1 MSHKVELLL
10 LLRWRTRQ
18 HGDYLP
24 HRRRRKIMTLQSLI
38 TSKARI
44 GIAALTFAAVVM
56 PLPAV
61 ADAFTFSTGSPDG
74 RIATLS
80 RPNLGPGLIE
90 TETADDFI
98 LSQQTSLTQA
108 TFTGL
113 IPAGATVTRVEIEFY
128 HVFPTD
134 SAFPPSGNVVSRT
147 NSPADNE
154 IAAATR
160 DSLAGSL
167 NFSTTTLSSNF
178 SVLNTVVNGIHKQPN
193 QFTGGEGPTSGQETQ
208 ISVNFL
214 PPVDLPAD
222 HYFFRP
228 EAQLSSGNFLW
239 LSGPGPQLFPG
250 DLQTWIRNEDL
261 KPDWERVGTDV
272 THQGPFNASFSL
284 TGESVPGPIAGAG
297 LPGLILACGVLLAL
311 ARRRRQLVA

>member
-1 MSHKVELLL
+1 MMLE
-10 LLRWRTRQ
+10 R
-18 HGDYLP
+18 
-24 HRRRRKIMTLQSLI
+24 LI
-38 TSKARI
+38 PLKART

-56 PLPAV
+56 PLPAA
-61 ADAFTFSTGSPDG
+61 ADAFMFSTGSPDG

-98 LSQQTSLTQA
+98 LSQQTSLTQG

-113 IPAGATVTRVEIEFY
+113 IPSGASVTRVEIEFY

-167 NFSTTTLSSNF
+167 SFSTTMGSNF
-178 SVLNTVVNGIHKQPN
+178 SVSNTVINGIHKQPN
-193 QFTGGEGPTSGQETQ
+193 QFTGGEGPTTGQEVQ
-208 ISVNFL
+208 ISVNFT

-297 LPGLILACGVLLAL
+297 LPGLILACSALLAF
-311 ARRRRQLVA
+311 ARRRRRQLVVA

>member
-1 MSHKVELLL
+1 
-10 LLRWRTRQ
+10 
-18 HGDYLP
+18 
-24 HRRRRKIMTLQSLI
+24 MTLQSFIPL
-38 TSKARI
+38 KARS

-61 ADAFTFSTGSPDG
+61 ADAFTFSTGDPDG

-80 RPNLGPGLIE
+80 RPNGGPGIIE

-98 LSQQTSLTQA
+98 LSAQQTSITQA

-222 HYFFRP
+222 QYFFRP
-228 EAQLSSGNFLW
+228 EAALSSGNFLW
-239 LSGPGPQLFPG
+239 LSAAGPPLFTG

-284 TGESVPGPIAGAG
+284 TGVTVPGPIAGAG
-297 LPGLILACGVLLAL
+297 LPGLILACGVLLVL
-311 ARRRRQLVA
+311 GRRRQKIA

>member
-1 MSHKVELLL
+1 MMLE
-10 LLRWRTRQ
+10 R
-18 HGDYLP
+18 
-24 HRRRRKIMTLQSLI
+24 LI
-38 TSKARI
+38 PLKART
-44 GIAALTFAAVVM
+44 GIAALTFGAVVM
-56 PLPAV
+56 PLPAA
-61 ADAFTFSTGSPDG
+61 ADAFMFSTGSPDG

-113 IPAGATVTRVEIEFY
+113 IPSGASVTRVEIEFY

-167 NFSTTTLSSNF
+167 SFSTTMGSNF
-178 SVLNTVVNGIHKQPN
+178 SVSNTVINGIHKQPN
-193 QFTGGEGPTSGQETQ
+193 QFTGGEGPTTGQEVQ
-208 ISVNFL
+208 ISVNFT

>member
-134 SAFPPSGNVVSRT
+134 SAFPPSGNVVTRT

-160 DSLAGSL
+160 DSLDNSL
-167 NFSTTTLSSNF
+167 SFSTKTLNSNF
-178 SVLNTVVNGIHKQPN
+178 PVLNTVVNGIHKQPN

-228 EAQLSSGNFLW
+228 EAQLSSGNFLL
-239 LSGPGPQLFPG
+239 LSAAGPPNFTG
-250 DLQTWIRNEDL
+250 DLQTWIRNDSL
-261 KPDWERVGTDV
+261 APDWERVGTDV

-284 TGESVPGPIAGAG
+284 TGVTVPGPIAGAG
-297 LPGLILACGVLLAL
+297 LPGLILACGVLLVL
-311 ARRRRQLVA
+311 GRRRQKIA

>member
-1 MSHKVELLL
+1 
-10 LLRWRTRQ
+10 
-18 HGDYLP
+18 
-24 HRRRRKIMTLQSLI
+24 MTLKALI
-38 TSKARI
+38 PLKART
-44 GIAALTFAAVVM
+44 GIAALTFAVMVM
-56 PLPAV
+56 PLPA
-61 ADAFTFSTGSPDG
+61 AANAFMFSTGSPDG

-98 LSQQTSLTQA
+98 LSAQQTSIIQA

-167 NFSTTTLSSNF
+167 SFSTTTLSSNF

-208 ISVNFL
+208 ITVTFL

-228 EAQLSSGNFLW
+228 EAALSTGNFLL
-239 LSGPGPQLFPG
+239 LSAAGPPQFTG

-272 THQGPFNASFSL
+272 THEGPFNASFSL
-284 TGESVPGPIAGAG
+284 TGVAVPGPIAGAG
-297 LPGLILACGVLLAL
+297 LPGLILACGALLAF
-311 ARRRRQLVA
+311 ARRRRRQLVA

>member
-1 MSHKVELLL
+1 
-10 LLRWRTRQ
+10 
-18 HGDYLP
+18 
-24 HRRRRKIMTLQSLI
+24 MTLEALI
-38 TSKARI
+38 PSKTRT
-44 GIAALTFAAVVM
+44 GIAALTFAVMVM
-56 PLPAV
+56 PLPAA

-74 RIATLS
+74 RIGTLS
-80 RPNLGPGLIE
+80 RPNGGPGIIE

-98 LSQQTSLTQA
+98 LNQQTSITQA

-113 IPAGATVTRVEIEFY
+113 VPAGATVTQVEIEFY
-128 HVFPTD
+128 HVFPTN

-147 NSPADNE
+147 NSPSDVE
-154 IAAATR
+154 IGAATR
-160 DSLAGSL
+160 DSLAGTLS
-167 NFSTTTLSSNF
+167 FSTTTLASNF

-214 PPVDLPAD
+214 MPVDLPAD

-228 EAQLSSGNFLW
+228 EAALSSGNFLW
-239 LSGPGPQLFPG
+239 LSAAGPPQFTG

-272 THQGPFNASFSL
+272 THQGPFDASFSL
-284 TGESVPGPIAGAG
+284 TGVAVPGPIAGAG
-297 LPGLILACGVLLAL
+297 LPGVIAACGALLML
-311 ARRRRQLVA
+311 ARRRRKTTTATTLPI

>member
-1 MSHKVELLL
+1 
-10 LLRWRTRQ
+10 
-18 HGDYLP
+18 
-24 HRRRRKIMTLQSLI
+24 MTLQSFIPL
-38 TSKARI
+38 KARS

-61 ADAFTFSTGSPDG
+61 ADAFTFSTGDPDG

-80 RPNLGPGLIE
+80 RPNGGPGIIE

-98 LSQQTSLTQA
+98 LSAQQTSITQA

-113 IPAGATVTRVEIEFY
+113 IPAGATVTQVEIEFY

-160 DSLAGSL
+160 DSLAGTLS
-167 NFSTTTLSSNF
+167 FSTTTLSSNF
-178 SVLNTVVNGIHKQPN
+178 SVSNTVVNGIHKIPN
-193 QFTGGEGPTSGQETQ
+193 QFTGGEGPTSGQEIQ

-222 HYFFRP
+222 QYFFRP
-228 EAQLSSGNFLW
+228 EAALSSGNFLW
-239 LSGPGPQLFPG
+239 LSAAGPSLFEG
-250 DLQTWIRNEDL
+250 DLQSWIRNEDL
-261 KPDWERVGTDV
+261 KPDWERIGTDV
-272 THQGPFNASFSL
+272 THQGPFNTSFSL
-284 TGESVPGPIAGAG
+284 TGVAVPGPIAGAG
-297 LPGLILACGVLLAL
+297 LPGLILACGALLAV
-311 ARRRRQLVA
+311 ARRRRRQLVA

>member
-1 MSHKVELLL
+1 
-10 LLRWRTRQ
+10 
-18 HGDYLP
+18 
-24 HRRRRKIMTLQSLI
+24 
-38 TSKARI
+38 
-44 GIAALTFAAVVM
+44 M
-56 PLPAV
+56 PLPAA
-61 ADAFTFSTGSPDG
+61 ADAFMFSTGSPDG

-113 IPAGATVTRVEIEFY
+113 IPAGASVTRVEIEFY

-134 SAFPPSGNVVSRT
+134 SAFPPSGNVISRT

-167 NFSTTTLSSNF
+167 SFSTTPGSSNF
-178 SVLNTVVNGIHKQPN
+178 SVANTVINGIHKQPN

-208 ISVNFL
+208 INVTFL
-214 PPVDLPAD
+214 TPVDLPAD

-228 EAQLSSGNFLW
+228 EAALSSGNFLW
-239 LSGPGPQLFPG
+239 LSAPGPLPG

-297 LPGLILACGVLLAL
+297 LPGVMFAGGCLLGWWRQ
-311 ARRRRQLVA
+311 RRRRV

>member
-1 MSHKVELLL
+1 MMLE
-10 LLRWRTRQ
+10 R
-18 HGDYLP
+18 
-24 HRRRRKIMTLQSLI
+24 LI
-38 TSKARI
+38 PLKART
-44 GIAALTFAAVVM
+44 GIAALTFGAVVM
-56 PLPAV
+56 PLPAA
-61 ADAFTFSTGSPDG
+61 ADAFMFSTGSPDG

-108 TFTGL
+108 TFAGL
-113 IPAGATVTRVEIEFY
+113 IPAGTTVNRVEIEFY

-160 DSLAGSL
+160 DSLAGTLS
-167 NFSTTTLSSNF
+167 FSTTTLSSNF
-178 SVLNTVVNGIHKQPN
+178 SVSNTVINGIHKQPN
-193 QFTGGEGPTSGQETQ
+193 QFTGGEGPTTGQEVQ
-208 ISVNFL
+208 ISVNFT

>member
-1 MSHKVELLL
+1 
-10 LLRWRTRQ
+10 
-18 HGDYLP
+18 
-24 HRRRRKIMTLQSLI
+24 MTLQSFIPL
-38 TSKARI
+38 KARS

-61 ADAFTFSTGSPDG
+61 ADAFTFSTGDPDG

-80 RPNLGPGLIE
+80 RPNGGPGIIE

-98 LSQQTSLTQA
+98 LSAQQTSITQA

-113 IPAGATVTRVEIEFY
+113 IPAGATVTQVEIEFY

-160 DSLAGSL
+160 DSLAGTLS
-167 NFSTTTLSSNF
+167 FSTTTLSSNF
-178 SVLNTVVNGIHKQPN
+178 SVSNTVVNGIHKIPN
-193 QFTGGEGPTSGQETQ
+193 QFTGGEGPTSGQEIQ

-222 HYFFRP
+222 QYFFRP
-228 EAQLSSGNFLW
+228 EAALSSGNFLW
-239 LSGPGPQLFPG
+239 LSAAGPSLFEG
-250 DLQTWIRNEDL
+250 DLQSWIRNEDL
-261 KPDWERVGTDV
+261 KPDWERIGTDV
-272 THQGPFNASFSL
+272 THQGPFNTSFSL
-284 TGESVPGPIAGAG
+284 TGVAVPGPIAGAG
-297 LPGLILACGVLLAL
+297 LPGLILACGGLIAL
-311 ARRRRQLVA
+311 ARRRRRTA

>member
-1 MSHKVELLL
+1 MMLE
-10 LLRWRTRQ
+10 R
-18 HGDYLP
+18 
-24 HRRRRKIMTLQSLI
+24 LI
-38 TSKARI
+38 PLKART
-44 GIAALTFAAVVM
+44 GIAALTFGAVVM
-56 PLPAV
+56 PLPAA
-61 ADAFTFSTGSPDG
+61 ADAFMFSTGSPDG

-113 IPAGATVTRVEIEFY
+113 IPSGASVTRVEIEFY

-167 NFSTTTLSSNF
+167 SFSTTPGSSNF
-178 SVLNTVVNGIHKQPN
+178 SVANTVINGIHKQPN

-208 ISVNFL
+208 INVTFL
-214 PPVDLPAD
+214 TPVDLPAD

-228 EAQLSSGNFLW
+228 EAALSSGNFLW
-239 LSGPGPQLFPG
+239 LSAPGPLPG

-297 LPGLILACGVLLAL
+297 LPGVMFAGGCLLGWWRQ
-311 ARRRRQLVA
+311 RRRRV

>member
-1 MSHKVELLL
+1 
-10 LLRWRTRQ
+10 
-18 HGDYLP
+18 
-24 HRRRRKIMTLQSLI
+24 MTLETLLPLKVR
-38 TSKARI
+38 T

-56 PLPAV
+56 PLPAA
-61 ADAFTFSTGSPDG
+61 ADAFMFSTGSPDG
-74 RIATLS
+74 RIGTLS
-80 RPNLGPGLIE
+80 RPTSPGLLE

-113 IPAGATVTRVEIEFY
+113 IPSGASLSSITNVEIEFY
-128 HVFPTD
+128 HVFPAD
-134 SAFPPSGNVVSRT
+134 SNTSRTPNVVTRV

-160 DSLAGSL
+160 DAAAGSL
-167 NFSTTTLSSNF
+167 SFSASLVNSSF
-178 SVLNTVVNGIHKQPN
+178 MVANTVINGIFAAPN
-193 QFTGGEGPTSGQETQ
+193 QFTGGEGPATGQEVL

-214 PPVDLPAD
+214 TPVDLPAD

-228 EAQLSSGNFLW
+228 EVALSSGNFLW
-239 LSGPGPQLFPG
+239 LSAMGPLPPLFAG
-250 DLQTWIRNEDL
+250 DLQTWIRNENL

-284 TGESVPGPIAGAG
+284 TGVAVPAPIAGAG
-297 LPGLILACGVLLAL
+297 LPGLIFAGGGLLAWW
-311 ARRRRQLVA
+311 RRRKRIA